1 MSDTVLGRAKIPIE
15 GDLSK
20 LDKDLSSA
28 RSKVSSAVDGIVAN
42 VQKVGSAALAG
53 VGIVSGVAAGAATAL
68 SKLAIDAAPVQ
79 GLQDAFAGLAESSGK
94 SMDEMLS
101 ALQRGSSGMISQRDL
116 MQTYNKAGQL
126 VSVTFANQLPDAM
139 DALSKVSAS
148 TGEDMGFM
156 LDSLVTGVGRLSP
169 MILDNLGIL
178 VSLEEATQRAA
189 ASFGVEAS
197 ELDKAQ
203 VQAGMMEVV
212 LEKLAAN
219 TAAMPDVSDSAA
231 AGLARMK
238 ATAQDTKDALGL
250 ALQPALSGVMEGVS
264 DLAEKFLPVLIDF
277 FEQRV
282 APVVAQVAE
291 FFQIFAT
298 NIAEG
303 ASPVEALKDALVD
316 MGLEDVA
323 AKIEDVVDK
332 VIEFRDSV
340 QLLWDK
346 VNDFLKP
353 ISDFISENV
362 ILQDVLFALAAIIL
376 ATVVPAVVSWVISM
390 GPILLVVM
398 AVIAIVALLR
408 KLCEDDFALLKQA
421 WAAVGQ
427 AFEDVGIWIG
437 DTVDGIKT
445 WLSNAWASIKKTAA
459 DTWTSI
465 KTTATELWEA
475 IKATIETKV
484 NNTKQAIEDKWNA
497 IKTWLADTM
506 AAIRDNMSN
515 AWEDAKDSVIGN
527 VEEMIGRVRQLW
539 SDMEAA
545 GRHLVDGL
553 KAGISNA
560 WDSFLGWLKGLLNDV
575 LGSILSF
582 FGIGSPSRVFAEI
595 GENLMLGLAEG
606 IGGGVTVPI
615 TAMVQ
620 AGQDLTHLAGRPG
633 DGRGGLNPA
642 AGGVTIYGGLALY
655 GVQDAQGLL
664 GELRALAT

>member
-1 MSDTVLGRAKIPIE
+1 MSDTVLGRAKVPIE

-28 RSKVSSAVDGIVAN
+28 RGKLESSISDMQKMFKV
-42 VQKVGSAALAG
+42 ALAG
-53 VGIVSGVAAGAATAL
+53 VIGSAVVGKLADLGKEVAGIV
-68 SKLAIDAAPVQ
+68 IDAAPVQ

-139 DALSKVSAS
+139 DYLSKVSAS
-148 TGEDMGFM
+148 TGQDMGFM

-169 MILDNLGIL
+169 MILDNLGIQ
-178 VSLEEATQRAA
+178 VSLSEATERAA

-197 ELDKAQ
+197 ALSKTQ

-250 ALQPALSGVMEGVS
+250 ALQPALTGVMEGVS
-264 DLAEKFLPVLIDF
+264 ALAEKFLPVLIDF

-282 APVVAQVAE
+282 APVVNEIAE
-291 FFQIFAT
+291 FFQLFAT
-298 NIAEG
+298 NIAKG
-303 ASPVEALKDALVD
+303 VSPVDALKDALVD

-323 AKIEDVVDK
+323 AKIEEVAAK
-332 VIEFRDSV
+332 AAEFKEGLEE
-340 QLLWDK
+340 LLDEIK
-346 VNDFLKP
+346 TILKP
-353 ISDFISENV
+353 VTDFISENV
-362 ILQDVLFALAAIIL
+362 MLQDILIALAAIIL
-376 ATVVPAVVSWVISM
+376 ATVIPAVVSWVISM
-390 GPILLVVM
+390 GPILLIVA

-408 KLCEDDFALLKQA
+408 KVCEDDFALLKQA

-445 WLSNAWASIKKTAA
+445 WLA

-465 KTTATELWEA
+465 KTTATSTWAA
-475 IKATIETKV
+475 IKATIETTV
-484 NNTKQAIEDKWNA
+484 NDTKRALEDKWNA

-515 AWEDAKDSVIGN
+515 AWEDAKNSVIGN
-527 VEEMIGRVRQLW
+527 VEEMINRVRQLW

-560 WDSFLGWLKGLLNDV
+560 WDSFLSWLQGLLKQA
-575 LGSILSF
+575 LASILSF

-620 AGQDLTHLAGRPG
+620 AGQDLAHLSVGLPG
-633 DGRGGLNPA
+633 DGRGGQNPA

-664 GELRALAT
+664 SELRALAT

>member
-484 NNTKQAIEDKWNA
+484 NDTKRAIEDKWNA

-642 AGGVTIYGGLALY
+642 AGGETIYGGLALY

>member
-116 MQTYNKAGQL
+116 MQSYNKAGQL

-148 TGEDMGFM
+148 TGQDMGFM

>member
-362 ILQDVLFALAAIIL
+362 
-376 ATVVPAVVSWVISM
+376 
-390 GPILLVVM
+390 
-398 AVIAIVALLR
+398 R
-408 KLCEDDFALLKQA
+408 
-421 WAAVGQ
+421 
-427 AFEDVGIWIG
+427 
-437 DTVDGIKT
+437 
-445 WLSNAWASIKKTAA
+445 
-459 DTWTSI
+459 
-465 KTTATELWEA
+465 
-475 IKATIETKV
+475 
-484 NNTKQAIEDKWNA
+484 
-497 IKTWLADTM
+497 
-506 AAIRDNMSN
+506 
-515 AWEDAKDSVIGN
+515 
-527 VEEMIGRVRQLW
+527 
-539 SDMEAA
+539 A
-545 GRHLVDGL
+545 GSHHPGH
-553 KAGISNA
+553 
-560 WDSFLGWLKGLLNDV
+560 
-575 LGSILSF
+575 
-582 FGIGSPSRVFAEI
+582 SRS
-595 GENLMLGLAEG
+595 
-606 IGGGVTVPI
+606 GGGVV
-615 TAMVQ
+615 
-620 AGQDLTHLAGRPG
+620 G
-633 DGRGGLNPA
+633 DQHGADP
-642 AGGVTIYGGLALY
+642 AGGHGGDCDRRIA
-655 GVQDAQGLL
+655 AQVV
-664 GELRALAT
+664 

>member
-94 SMDEMLS
+94 SMDDMLS

-148 TGEDMGFM
+148 TGQDMGFM